1 MRLHRQYGH
10 GLRNLA
16 DSMSGGAYGVRGAS
30 PSPDNDPATGGR
42 KGPAD
47 IVVND
52 RTIHTKSWK
61 SFFLGGVVGLQYN
74 DNTFGKCFYAMV
86 DTVNFYDYFV
96 ADANALITDGNFYNL
111 FVYEPTRFA
120 SNLAALFE

>member
-1 MRLHRQYGH
+1 M
-10 GLRNLA
+10 
-16 DSMSGGAYGVRGAS
+16 
-30 PSPDNDPATGGR
+30 
-42 KGPAD
+42 
-47 IVVND
+47 VND
-52 RTIHTKSWK
+52 RTIDTKSWK

-96 ADANALITDGNFYNL
+96 ADVNALITDGNFYNL

-120 SNLAALFE
+120 SNLAALAE